1 MRIALTGASGHVGTN
16 LCHALLTEGHEVRV
30 LINRTSKSLE
40 EIPVERIPGNLL
52 NINSL
57 ETLVNGAEIV
67 IHLAAVISIRGVNDR
82 DLLSININGTRNI
95 LEVVKKLP
103 VRRFIH
109 FSSIHALTQ
118 EPFDKILDETRPLAL
133 KDPIMYNRTK
143 AWSEQLVLEAINKGM
158 DGVIINPTSVIGPN
172 DYRPSL
178 VGKAILQICQ
188 NKLPGLVRGGYDW
201 VDVRDVVSGTLQA
214 IEKGRTGER
223 YLLSGKWLS
232 LPDLVGIISQ
242 YHKIK
247 KDHAILPYWLA
258 ELGVPFMKVYAM
270 LRDTDPLYTRESLD
284 IIKHSHRMISC
295 DKARKEFGYQPRPIE
310 TTVKDT
316 LEWFSKNGSL

>member
-1 MRIALTGASGHVGTN
+1 MRIALTGASGHIGTN

-30 LINRTSKSLE
+30 LINHTSKSLE
-40 EIPVERIPGNLL
+40 ELQVEKIPGNVLDKK
-52 NINSL
+52 SL
-57 ETLVNGAEIV
+57 ESLIDGSEIV
-67 IHLAAVISIRGVNDR
+67 IHLAATISIRGVNDR

-95 LEVVKKLP
+95 LEVVTKLP
-103 VRRFIH
+103 VKRFIH

-118 EPFDKILDETRPLAL
+118 EPFDEMLDETRPLAL

-143 AWSEQLVLEAINKGM
+143 AWSEQLVHEAIKNGL
-158 DGVIINPTSVIGPN
+158 DGVILNPTSVIGPN

-201 VDVRDVVSGTLQA
+201 VDVRDIASGTIQA
-214 IEKGRTGER
+214 IEKGRTGES

-232 LPDLVGIISQ
+232 LPDLVEIISQ

-247 KDHAILPYWLA
+247 KSHAILPYWLA
-258 ELGVPFMKVYAM
+258 ELGVPFMKLYSII
-270 LRDTDPLYTRESLD
+270 RGTEPLYTRESLD

-295 DKARKEFGYQPRPIE
+295 DKARKELGYQPRPIE
-310 TTVKDT
+310 TTIKDT
-316 LEWFSKNGSL
+316 LDWFRKNGQL